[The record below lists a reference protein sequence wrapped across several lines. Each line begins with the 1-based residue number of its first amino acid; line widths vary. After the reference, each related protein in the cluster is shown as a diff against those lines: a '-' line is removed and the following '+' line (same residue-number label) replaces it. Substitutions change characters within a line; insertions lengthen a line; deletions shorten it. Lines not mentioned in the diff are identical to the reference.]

1 MDVLAACPADPSTPS
16 RYTEDRQPRA
26 LAPAFCTKPTAA
38 GQSPALRAKSTC
50 ARVEHAPRYTRPY
63 RDCPEAHHA
72 MRLSTIK
79 LSGFKSF
86 VDPTTLHLPTN
97 MTGVV
102 GPNGC
107 GKSNIIDAV
116 RWVMGESS
124 ASRLRGDSLTDVIFS
139 GSSAR
144 KPVSQA
150 TVELIFDNT
159 DHTITGEYASFNEI
173 SVKRT
178 VSRDGSSNYYLNGTK
193 CRRRDITDLFLGT
206 GLGPRSY
213 SIIEQGMISQIIEAR
228 PEDLRVYLEEAA
240 GISKYKERRK
250 ETETRIRHTRENLD
264 RLGDLR
270 EEIGK
275 QLEHLKRQ
283 ARQAEQYQGLQ
294 EERKIKDAEWK
305 ALEFRGLDQ
314 RLGGLREALSQEET
328 RLQQFIAEQRDAE
341 ARIETSRVRR
351 EEAADALSTA
361 QAEVYQVGST
371 LARLEQQIQH
381 QREMSQRLNKA
392 RDETQQ
398 ALAELGQ
405 HISGDESKLIVLR
418 DAVELAEPQLEQLQE
433 ENEIKQEALRDAEA
447 RLADWQARWEA
458 HTRSTSEASRA
469 GEVERTRV
477 DYLDRQVLEADRR
490 REALAVERGGLDLE
504 SLADAFEE
512 LQLQHETQKAA
523 LDGLTEQVEAR
534 KEAVAGLQDRQ
545 RTGQTELA
553 DIRKQAQAAR
563 GRLSSLETLPQA
575 ALGQEQGAAVAW
587 LKQHRLDSGARV
599 GERLSV
605 ESGWENA
612 VESALGQLIE
622 GVLVDAPESLVGALA
637 ELGEGRI
644 ALVSAE
650 QGTLDVAPTS
660 LAAKVQG
667 PTAIRRLL
675 ARLHAAE
682 DLEQARALQATL
694 GEGDSVI
701 TRGGERLGEGWVRVS
716 RSGAAK
722 QGALLRER
730 EIVTLR
736 EQIDTLQE
744 REAELEERLAA
755 FRDQLLAGEQ
765 HREEAQRQLYQ
776 AHRSVSELGGQLQS
790 QQGKVDAARTRID
803 RIEGELSQL
812 LETLDA
818 GREQVREA
826 RGRLDEAVN
835 SMGDL
840 ESVRHALESER
851 RQFTDARDQAR
862 DAARNVRDAAHSLA
876 LTLESQR
883 TQVASLSQALERM
896 STQRGQL
903 DSRLGE
909 LHAQLDDGDTP
920 VQSLEAEHQNALGER
935 VRADRVLGEART
947 MLEGIDAELRN
958 FEQTR
963 HQRDEQALAQRERI
977 SQRKLDQQALVLS
990 ADQLTASVEKA
1001 GFVLQD
1007 VINALPDDARIGDW
1021 EQAVHQ
1027 IDGRMRR
1034 LEPVNLAAIQEYG
1047 EASQRSEY
1055 LDAQNTDLT
1064 TALETLEDAIRKIDR
1079 ETRGRFKDTFDRV
1092 NAGVQQ
1098 LYPRLFGGGHAYLEL
1113 TGEDLLDTGVT
1124 IMARPPGKRVSSIS
1138 LLSGGEKAMT
1148 AVALVFAI
1156 FQLNPAPFCLL
1167 DEVDAPLDE
1176 ANVGRLANMVKEMSE
1191 KVQFLFVSHNKATM
1205 EAAHQLSGVTMREP
1219 GVSRLVS
1226 VDLEEAARL
1235 AGAA

>member
-1 MDVLAACPADPSTPS
+1 
-16 RYTEDRQPRA
+16 
-26 LAPAFCTKPTAA
+26 
-38 GQSPALRAKSTC
+38 
-50 ARVEHAPRYTRPY
+50 
-63 RDCPEAHHA
+63 

-294 EERKIKDAEWK
+294 EERRIKDAEWK

-490 REALAVERGGLDLE
+490 REALAAERAGLDLDA
-504 SLADAFEE
+504 LADAFEE

-563 GRLSSLETLPQA
+563 GRLSSLETLQQA

-650 QGTLDVAPTS
+650 QGSLDVAPTS

-736 EQIDTLQE
+736 EQIDALQE
-744 REAELEERLAA
+744 REAELEERLAG

-826 RGRLDEAVN
+826 RSRLDEAVN

-862 DAARNVRDAAHSLA
+862 EAARNVRDAAHSLA

-883 TQVASLSQALERM
+883 TQVTSLSQALERM

>member
-1 MDVLAACPADPSTPS
+1 
-16 RYTEDRQPRA
+16 
-26 LAPAFCTKPTAA
+26 
-38 GQSPALRAKSTC
+38 
-50 ARVEHAPRYTRPY
+50 
-63 RDCPEAHHA
+63 

-150 TVELIFDNT
+150 TVELIFDNS
-159 DHTITGEYASFNEI
+159 DHTISGEYATYNEI
-173 SVKRT
+173 SVKRM
-178 VSRDGSSNYYLNGTK
+178 VSRDGNSAYYLNGTK

-240 GISKYKERRK
+240 GISKYKERRR

-264 RLGDLR
+264 RLNDLR
-270 EEIGK
+270 EEITK
-275 QLEHLKRQ
+275 QLAHLQRQ
-283 ARQAEQYQGLQ
+283 ARQAEQYQALQ
-294 EERKIKDAEWK
+294 EERKVKDAEWK
-305 ALEFRGLDQ
+305 ALEYRGLDG
-314 RLGGLREALSQEET
+314 RLQSLRQALGQEET
-328 RLQQFIAEQRDAE
+328 RLQQLIAEQREAE
-341 ARIETSRVRR
+341 SRIETGRVRR
-351 EEAADALSTA
+351 DEAAEALARA

-371 LARLEQQIQH
+371 LARIEQQIQH
-381 QREMSQRLNKA
+381 QHEMSQRVHRAHQEAQVQLGELA
-392 RDETQQ
+392 RDI
-398 ALAELGQ
+398 G
-405 HISGDESKLIVLR
+405 GDEARLAALR
-418 DAVELAEPQLEQLQE
+418 ESVEAAEPQLLQLQE
-433 ENEIKQEALRDAEA
+433 DNEFKQEALREAEA
-447 RLADWQARWEA
+447 RLADWQQRWENHSRGTA
-458 HTRSTSEASRA
+458 ETSRA

-490 REALAVERGGLDLE
+490 REALQAERAGLDLE
-504 SLADAFEE
+504 ALAESFEQV
-512 LQLQHETQKAA
+512 QLQHETQKAA
-523 LDGLTEQVEAR
+523 LDGLNEQVEAR
-534 KEAVAGLQDRQ
+534 REAVAALQEQQ
-545 RTGQTELA
+545 RAAQSELA
-553 DIRKQAQAAR
+553 EVRKQAQTAR
-563 GRLSSLETLPQA
+563 GRLSSLETLQQA

-587 LKQHRLDSGARV
+587 LKAHGLDSSVRV
-599 GERLSV
+599 GERIEV
-605 ESGWENA
+605 EAGWENA

-622 GVLVDAPESLVGALA
+622 GVLVEAPEALVDALG

-650 QGTLDVAPTS
+650 QGDAGFAPTS
-660 LAAKVQG
+660 LAARVHG
-667 PTAIRRLL
+667 PIAIRRLL
-675 ARLHAAE
+675 ARLHGAE
-682 DLEQARALQATL
+682 DLAAARELQRSL

-730 EIVTLR
+730 EIQALR
-736 EQIDTLQE
+736 GQIEELQE
-744 REAELEERLAA
+744 REAELEHQLAGLRDQALAA
-755 FRDQLLAGEQ
+755 EQ
-765 HREEAQRQLYQ
+765 QREEAQRQLYM
-776 AHRSVSELGGQLQS
+776 AHRSVSELAGQLQS
-790 QQGKVDAARTRID
+790 QQGKLDSARS
-803 RIEGELSQL
+803 RIERIESELAQL
-812 LETLDA
+812 AETLDA
-818 GREQVREA
+818 SREQAREA
-826 RGRLDEAVN
+826 RSRLADAVDQ
-835 SMGDL
+835 MGDL
-840 ESVRHALESER
+840 ETQRQALESER
-851 RQFTDARDQAR
+851 RQLTEARDLSR
-862 DAARNVRDAAHSLA
+862 DAARRVREATHALA

-883 TQVASLSQALERM
+883 TQISSLSQSLERM
-896 STQRGQL
+896 LHQRGQL
-903 DSRLGE
+903 ENRLGDLSLQLSEGDSPVEE
-909 LHAQLDDGDTP
+909 LENQRQ
-920 VQSLEAEHQNALGER
+920 VALGER
-935 VRADRVLGEART
+935 VRTERVLGEART
-947 MLEGIDAELRN
+947 LVDGIDHELRGL
-958 FEQTR
+958 EQTR
-963 HQRDEQALAQRERI
+963 QQRDEQALAQRERI
-977 SQRKLDQQALVLS
+977 AQRRLDQQALVLNAEQLS
-990 ADQLTASVEKA
+990 AAVVKA
-1001 GFVLQD
+1001 GFVLDD
-1007 VINALPDDARIGDW
+1007 VINTLPEHADVGEW
-1021 EQAVHQ
+1021 EQAVAQ
-1027 IDGRMRR
+1027 IDARMRR
-1034 LEPVNLAAIQEYG
+1034 LEPVNLAAINEYG
-1047 EASQRSEY
+1047 EASQRAEY
-1055 LDAQNTDLT
+1055 LEAQNVDLT

-1092 NAGVQQ
+1092 NSGVQA

-1113 TGEDLLDTGVT
+1113 TGEDLLDTGVA

-1176 ANVGRLANMVKEMSE
+1176 ANVGRLANMVREMSE

>member
-1 MDVLAACPADPSTPS
+1 
-16 RYTEDRQPRA
+16 
-26 LAPAFCTKPTAA
+26 
-38 GQSPALRAKSTC
+38 
-50 ARVEHAPRYTRPY
+50 
-63 RDCPEAHHA
+63 

-144 KPVSQA
+144 KPVAQA

-159 DHTITGEYASFNEI
+159 DHAISGEYAAFNEI

-178 VSRDGSSNYYLNGTK
+178 VSRDGSSAYYLNGTK

-228 PEDLRVYLEEAA
+228 PEDLRIYLEEAA

-264 RLGDLR
+264 RLNDLR
-270 EEIGK
+270 EEITK

-283 ARQAEQYQGLQ
+283 ARQAEQYQALQ
-294 EERKIKDAEWK
+294 EERRVKDAEWK
-305 ALEFRGLDQ
+305 ALEYRGLDG
-314 RLGGLREALSQEET
+314 RLQGLREALSREET
-328 RLQQFIAEQRDAE
+328 KLQQLISEQREAE
-341 ARIETSRVRR
+341 ARIETGRVGR
-351 EEAADALSTA
+351 EEAAELLARA
-361 QAEVYQVGST
+361 QAEVYQVGGT
-371 LARLEQQIQH
+371 LARIEQQIHH
-381 QREMSQRLNKA
+381 QRELSQRLHKA
-392 RDETQQ
+392 RDEAQSQ
-398 ALAELGQ
+398 LQELTQ
-405 HISGDESKLIVLR
+405 HITGDAARLAVLKE
-418 DAVELAEPQLEQLQE
+418 AVEAAEPQLEQLRE
-433 ENEIKQEALRDAEA
+433 ENEFKQEALRDAEA
-447 RLADWQARWEA
+447 RLADWQQRWEH
-458 HTRSTSEASRA
+458 HTRDTGEASRA

-477 DYLDRQVLEADRR
+477 DYLDRQALEAERR
-490 REALAVERGGLDLE
+490 REALVGERAGLDLD
-504 SLADAFEE
+504 SLAEAFEQ
-512 LQLQHETQKAA
+512 LQVQHETQKGA
-523 LDGLTEQVEAR
+523 LDGLNDQVESR
-534 KEAVAGLQDRQ
+534 KQAAVALQEQQ
-545 RTGQTELA
+545 RGSQAELA
-553 DIRKQAQAAR
+553 EVRKQAQAAR
-563 GRLSSLETLPQA
+563 GRLSSLETLQQA

-587 LKQHRLDSGARV
+587 LKSRGLDSAARV
-599 GERLSV
+599 GERISV

-622 GVLVDAPESLVGALA
+622 GVLVDDPGALVDA
-637 ELGEGRI
+637 LGELGEGRI
-644 ALVSAE
+644 ALVADE
-650 QGTLDVAPTS
+650 TGDAGFAPTS
-660 LAAKVQG
+660 LAAKVRG
-667 PTAIRRLL
+667 PLAIRRLL
-675 ARLHAAE
+675 ARLHGADDLAA
-682 DLEQARALQATL
+682 ARQLQRQL
-694 GEGDSVI
+694 GDQDSVI
-701 TRGGERLGEGWVRVS
+701 TRAGERLGEGWVRVS

-730 EIVTLR
+730 EIQDLR
-736 EQIDTLQE
+736 AQIDALQD
-744 REAELEERLAA
+744 REAELEHRLAG
-755 FRDQLLAGEQ
+755 FRDQLLAAEQ
-765 HREEAQRQLYQ
+765 QREDAQRQLYI
-776 AHRSVSELGGQLQS
+776 AHRSVSELAGQLQS
-790 QQGKVDAARTRID
+790 QQGKVDNARL
-803 RIEGELSQL
+803 RIERIESELAQL
-812 LETLDA
+812 VETLDSS
-818 GREQVREA
+818 REQAREA
-826 RGRLDEAVN
+826 RAKLEDAVGR
-835 SMGDL
+835 MGDL
-840 ESVRHALESER
+840 EATRQSLEAER
-851 RQFTDARDQAR
+851 RQFTEARDLAR
-862 DAARNVRDAAHSLA
+862 DAARSVREAAHALA

-883 TQVASLSQALERM
+883 TQVTSLSQTLERM
-896 STQRGQL
+896 DNQRGQL
-903 DSRLGE
+903 DTRLE
-909 LHAQLDDGDTP
+909 DLVAQLSEGDSP
-920 VQSLEAEHQNALGER
+920 VETLEQEHQAALGER
-935 VRADRVLGEART
+935 VRTERVLAEARAH
-947 MLEGIDAELRN
+947 LDGIDHELRAL
-958 FEQTR
+958 EQTR

-977 SQRKLDQQALVLS
+977 SQRKLDQQALVMSAEQLS
-990 ADQLTASVEKA
+990 AAVVKA
-1001 GFVLQD
+1001 GFVLED
-1007 VINALPDDARIGDW
+1007 VINTLPEDARVADW
-1021 EQAVHQ
+1021 EQSVNQ

-1034 LEPVNLAAIQEYG
+1034 LEPVNLAAIHEYG
-1047 EASQRSEY
+1047 EAAQRAEY
-1055 LDAQNTDLT
+1055 LEAQNVDLT

-1092 NAGVQQ
+1092 NAGVQA